1 VGFVPNQSDYAASGM
16 HERKEVLSIFRELWS
31 MGNSPLHR
39 MYSSW
44 EELESNIDVKSD
56 EVSKMEKKSKIRP
69 CPYCG
74 AKQAIT
80 KPLDGIFPYSNCKSC
95 KRPFYIQNDFS
106 VRKLTEEEK
115 VETPDAWIRIVEDLT
130 RKKAAVILKLE

>member
-1 VGFVPNQSDYAASGM
+1 MPNQLGCPESER
-16 HERKEVLSIFRELWS
+16 ERKEVLSIFRELWS

-44 EELESNIDVKSD
+44 EDLESNIDVKSD
-56 EVSKMEKKSKIRP
+56 EAVRSEKVKIKS

-74 AKQAIT
+74 AKQTIT
-80 KPLDGIFPYSNCKSC
+80 KPLDGIFPYSNCKVC
-95 KRPFYIQNDFS
+95 KRTFYIQNNFS

-115 VETPDAWIRIVEDLT
+115 LETPESWIRIVEDLT
-130 RKKAAVILKLE
+130 KKKAAVILKLE

>member
-1 VGFVPNQSDYAASGM
+1 MGFMPDQSDRPESGT

-44 EELESNIDVKSD
+44 EELERNIDIKSD
-56 EVSKMEKKSKIRP
+56 EASSLENNKIRS

-74 AKQAIT
+74 ARQT
-80 KPLDGIFPYSNCKSC
+80 VTRPLDGIFPYSNCESC
-95 KRPFYIQNDFS
+95 KRPFYIQSNFS

-115 VETPDAWIRIVEDLT
+115 TETPEAWIRIIEDLSK
-130 RKKAAVILKLE
+130 KKAAVILKLE